1 MQFILQPGVSLQA
14 GRFNAVVAP
23 EHAITQAINRNTG
36 LQRYLFLFVCGNYS
50 RVLNGISGSTK
61 TFEIRRAFT
70 AHQMLTILKEASHTV
85 IFIEHDPT
93 LYDEARTMIAPIA
106 GTLTEISHDL
116 LVILYS
122 PKPDPAFRSLIREAG
137 RIYFLTPA
145 SDMRKLHASGNG
157 RTTGS
162 SPVSRKERMEK
173 QMQLP
178 AFLNRNTILPDSKT
192 AR

>member
-1 MQFILQPGVSLQA
+1 MQFILQPGVSLLA

-23 EHAITQAINRNTG
+23 EHTITGAINRNTG

-50 RVLNGISGSTK
+50 RILNGISGNTK

-70 AHQMLTILKEASHTV
+70 AHQMLTILKESSHTI

-106 GTLTEISHDL
+106 GTLKEISHDL
-116 LVILYS
+116 LMILYS
-122 PKPDPAFRSLIREAG
+122 PKPDQAFCSLIRDAG

-145 SDMRKLHASGNG
+145 SGMRKCPACYD
-157 RTTGS
+157 
-162 SPVSRKERMEK
+162 SPPAGGGHGSRKQSLQK

-178 AFLNRNTILPDSKT
+178 FF
-192 AR
+192 